1 MAKDSLRERLRE
13 PVYARAYR
21 EYLTSLVRRAQQQK
35 PSAVL
40 RGGQPADAGRSSL
53 ARAVA
58 QPKER
63 SPRLALGP
71 SPLAYP

>member
-40 RGGQPADAGRSSL
+40 RGGSAGRRWPL
-53 ARAVA
+53 VA
-58 QPKER
+58 
-63 SPRLALGP
+63 SPGSRPA
-71 SPLAYP
+71 

>member
-1 MAKDSLRERLRE
+1 MAKDSLRQRLRE

-40 RGGQPADAGRSSL
+40 QPADAGRSSL

-71 SPLAYP
+71 SPVAYP